1 METNYYEYVG
11 TEEQACDYGPTF
23 PVLGNI
29 YPSDAIIG
37 GKSVYFWI
45 VDADGDKKCRNE
57 WKQVKKEQSTK
68 ELIELLNKKAA
79 KHGMTCS
86 VTFELHHEVEITDF
100 NLSKVYENGF
110 TSVYF
115 CVNLGILQV
124 QKKETQLI
132 EAIKREL
139 END

>member
-1 METNYYEYVG
+1 MKSKYYEYVG

-57 WKQVKKEQSTK
+57 WKRVEKKLSTNQ
-68 ELIELLNKKAA
+68 LIELLNKQAA
-79 KHGMTCS
+79 KDGMTCS
-86 VTFELHHEVEITDF
+86 VTFEKKPRIEITDF
-100 NLSKVYENGF
+100 SLDFGDEDGV
-110 TSVYF
+110 TSVLF
-115 CVNLGILQV
+115 SVNIEILQV
-124 QKKETQLI
+124 QSKQPQLI
-132 EAIKREL
+132 EAIKTVL